1 MKYVVMAILSFVFS
15 VLLIRSCADD
25 QKPLDPSGS
34 DLTMLLRGA
43 DPSQFPAQFPSVLPD
58 QIGTPLQE
66 LAARPKQRMEW
77 WYFTGNLQST
87 SGRQFG
93 YQLTIFRFAIQPG
106 QHALMGHYAISDL
119 DLKRFYAQE
128 RFAHWDQRL
137 GRIESSPLRLELD
150 HWQINQTAADQ
161 FDFALVASNTEAPA
175 TSLQLK
181 LSATAPAIAQGVAG
195 FSQKSSLANN
205 ASMYFSVP
213 RLATS
218 GEIIVEGQRHQVSGL
233 SWLDREASSSQLGSQ
248 QTGWRWF
255 ALHLDDGTDLMVY
268 GLVNQLGGFDQFSS
282 GSLRRAARTGADT
295 RAPIILQANDFVL
308 KPMRIATMAD
318 GQRFATEWS
327 INIAK
332 HQIAITVQAAFD
344 QQYWQGASFPYWE
357 GAVRVSGSHIG
368 TGYLEMTGGER

>member
-1 MKYVVMAILSFVFS
+1 MKRVLMTIVSLVIG
-15 VLLIRSCADD
+15 VLLIRACADQFVD
-25 QKPLDPSGS
+25 VDEQMPAEQSGS
-34 DLTMLLRGA
+34 DLTALLRGA
-43 DPSQFPAQFPSVLPD
+43 DQSQFPAVRPD

-66 LAARPKQRMEW
+66 LTARTAQRMEW

-87 SGRQFG
+87 TGRQFG

-119 DLKRFYAQE
+119 DREQFYTQE

-137 GRIESSPLRLELD
+137 GQIEDTPLRLALD
-150 HWQINQTAADQ
+150 HWQINQTSTDQ
-161 FDFALVASNTEAPA
+161 FDFALAASNTEAPA

-218 GEIIVEGQRHQVSGL
+218 GEIVVDGQRHQVSGL

-268 GLVNQLGGFDQFSS
+268 GLVNQDGGFDRFSS
-282 GSLRRAARTGADT
+282 GSLRRT
-295 RAPIILQANDFVL
+295 RQSAEILQANDFVL
-308 KPMRIATMAD
+308 TPLRNATMPD
-318 GQRFATEWS
+318 GERFATEWS

-332 HQIAITVQAAFD
+332 HQIAITVQAVFD
-344 QQYWQGASFPYWE
+344 QQYWQRASFPYWE
-357 GAVRVSGSHIG
+357 GAVRVSGSHTG
-368 TGYLEMTGGER
+368 NGYLEMTGGER